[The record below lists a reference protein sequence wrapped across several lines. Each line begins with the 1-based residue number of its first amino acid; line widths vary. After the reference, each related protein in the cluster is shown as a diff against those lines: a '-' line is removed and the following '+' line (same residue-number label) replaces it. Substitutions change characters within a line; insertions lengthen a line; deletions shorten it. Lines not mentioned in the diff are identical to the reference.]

1 MKIKIFFLSLI
12 CILLGLLLDKQNEL
26 IKIPKD
32 ERELEQIDKTIITGK
47 ITHISDGDSFVMN
60 DNIKIR
66 LFAIDAPELTQT
78 CILSE
83 EILKET
89 GETVTTTT
97 EIKCGENAK
106 SKLEELTNKKEIS
119 CLPKGKDAY
128 GRIVSE
134 CYYDVKNRRT
144 KKINKI
150 NINKEM
156 VATGNAI
163 AFLSFSDKYLDDE
176 NKAKQENKGIWATT
190 FDLPSVYRKKNQ
202 R

>member
-106 SKLEELTNKKEIS
+106 SVVTIYS
-119 CLPKGKDAY
+119 
-128 GRIVSE
+128 
-134 CYYDVKNRRT
+134 
-144 KKINKI
+144 
-150 NINKEM
+150 
-156 VATGNAI
+156 
-163 AFLSFSDKYLDDE
+163 
-176 NKAKQENKGIWATT
+176 
-190 FDLPSVYRKKNQ
+190 
-202 R
+202 